1 MTPPTI
7 HEPSFCGKM
16 SCSMTDASKS
26 WYEEDQPC
34 HGIQHANLPYQCA
47 GNPMDLAC
55 PKIWAMLS
63 SVTSLISLKTT
74 SDKNINAAE
83 STSFY
88 TSKVLTKIQ
97 IGSNLG
103 IAVTPSVGMMEC
115 AASRNRSELCLLNSG
130 TPMQSKLPS
139 YIILRQGQ
147 KMNKPSNS
155 IFSYH

>member
-1 MTPPTI
+1 
-7 HEPSFCGKM
+7 
-16 SCSMTDASKS
+16 
-26 WYEEDQPC
+26 
-34 HGIQHANLPYQCA
+34 
-47 GNPMDLAC
+47 MDLAC
-55 PKIWAMLS
+55 PTIWAMLS

-103 IAVTPSVGMMEC
+103 IAVTPSGIMER
-115 AASRNRSELCLLNSG
+115 AASSNKSELCLLNSG

-139 YIILRQGQ
+139 YIILRQAKNEQ
-147 KMNKPSNS
+147 T
-155 IFSYH
+155 I